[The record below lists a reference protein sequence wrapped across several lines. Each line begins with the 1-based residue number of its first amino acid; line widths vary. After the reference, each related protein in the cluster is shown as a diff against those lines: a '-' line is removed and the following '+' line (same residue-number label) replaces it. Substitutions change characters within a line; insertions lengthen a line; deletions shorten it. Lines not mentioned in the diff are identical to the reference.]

1 MNPSGKLEALNCRLT
16 ALAAAVRMPAVLGIP
31 RSTKPWLLLLMAA
44 AAPVFMLG
52 KCDSGKSIAPPP
64 DSSRV
69 AAKSP
74 AHAARDDFDDWSR
87 RFAVQQAPPAELRAD
102 PSETAGT
109 LPNGLRFI
117 LREDA
122 LNPGEVS
129 LRLLVLAGSM
139 HEEEA
144 EAGFAHFIEH
154 LAFQLPDGDDA
165 IRAFE
170 RLGLTA
176 GADTNAHTAADHTLY
191 RLDLPVADDES
202 LEAALA
208 FLRRVAGDLDFDDAA
223 VDAERRVI
231 LREMDEMPA
240 SSDAFRR
247 FAALLPGV
255 RATRHPPIGHA
266 ATVEAATAAALHRFR
281 ERHYVPSRMVLVVA
295 GDLKAEPMTVRIW
308 RHFDSLPPKPDPA
321 QPDPGDP
328 LAAPA
333 LNPQCL
339 AESGKDK
346 ITVTLAVPQEFGV
359 RPDDLEAKRRFLV
372 RHVGSQML
380 DTRLA
385 RIFEDREVPGTPP
398 DTAQA
403 ELIPG
408 IRWLELSTTAA
419 PDEAPRVLESLLEGW
434 RQALAHEFHPQEF
447 AEARGKTRLSVRQYF
462 ASRLARP
469 TAELATRAAEVAR
482 TGGFTEAPE
491 DELNRWLNQL
501 ATMTRAEC
509 EAMLRAEWGRT
520 PPRILLRGAIQEST
534 AARAREAMD
543 RAMAAPLVPP
553 GISEESASWVPDPI
567 GPPGRVIRRE
577 LDAGRG
583 YFEAEFA
590 NRVLVRLAPMP
601 SLGGS
606 VEVRVHIGHGR
617 LSAPME
623 RPGMMTA
630 ARMLLRWYPLEH
642 WSHLKL
648 DAALADEDVNR
659 SFGVD
664 EESFGWS
671 ASTDRAQLR
680 RQLDLLA
687 ALLNKPG
694 LATIPLWRPGAHVAA
709 WEAEN
714 RRQFQSSHGEMRRLH
729 FGRDPRFDPLP
740 AGLME
745 CDSSQA
751 ADWLLPML
759 ATERLA
765 VFIAGDFE
773 PQAAL
778 DAIAAT
784 FGALPERAGWDEPAP
799 FPAPSAAEPGLHL
812 REDASSDATAS
823 VILSFPLG
831 GGSDATEEVR
841 RHLLRQLLQIR
852 LRTVMRDHRGDSYA
866 PWATLDS
873 RCGSA
878 WLTLRVPCTDERLE
892 ETAEALHVLVQDFR
906 ERGWSRDEFH
916 RAAGPFPHQLRRQ
929 ARDPGRRLVALE
941 LPARMTTAD
950 MLDAAAI
957 RGLEASVSRLAK
969 DMLEPAAALELR
981 TTGGD

>member
-1 MNPSGKLEALNCRLT
+1 MLE
-16 ALAAAVRMPAVLGIP
+16 IP
-31 RSTKPWLLLLMAA
+31 RSARPWLLLMVAA
-44 AAPVFMLG
+44 VAPLFLLGRCGSGRGITPPSAAPR
-52 KCDSGKSIAPPP
+52 AEA
-64 DSSRV
+64 R
-69 AAKSP
+69 SP
-74 AHAARDDFDDWSR
+74 ADAARDEFDGWSR
-87 RFAVQQAPPAELRAD
+87 RFAIQQAPPAEFRAD

-117 LREDA
+117 LREDPV
-122 LNPGEVS
+122 NPGEVS

-154 LAFQLPDGDDA
+154 LAFQLPDGDHA

-202 LEAALA
+202 LEAALT

-240 SSDAFRR
+240 SSDAFRE

-255 RATRHPPIGHA
+255 HATRHPPIGHA

-295 GDLKAEPMTVRIW
+295 GDLKTEPMTVRIR
-308 RHFDSLPPKPDPA
+308 RHFDSLPPKPSPA
-321 QPDPGDP
+321 EPEPGDP
-328 LAAPA
+328 LAAPES
-333 LNPQCL
+333 NPQCL

-346 ITVTLAVPQEFGV
+346 ITITVAVPQEFALV
-359 RPDDLEAKRRFLV
+359 TDHLEAKRRLLV
-372 RHVGSQML
+372 RHIGSQML

-398 DTAQA
+398 DTTQA
-403 ELIPG
+403 NLIPG
-408 IRWLELSTTAA
+408 IRWLDLSTTAA
-419 PDEAPRVLESLLEGW
+419 PDEAPRVLESLLEAW
-434 RQALAHEFHPQEF
+434 RQALAYEFHPQEF
-447 AEARGKTRLSVRQYF
+447 AEARGETRLGLRRHF

-469 TAELATRAAEVAR
+469 TAELATRAAEAAR
-482 TGGFTEAPE
+482 TGGIAEAPE

-509 EAMLRAEWGRT
+509 EAMFRAEWGRT

-553 GISEESASWVPDPI
+553 GISEEAATWVPDPI

-583 YFEAEFA
+583 YLEAVFA

-606 VEVRVHIGHGR
+606 VEVRVHTGHGR

-623 RPGMMTA
+623 RPGMITA
-630 ARMLLRWYPLEH
+630 ARILLRWHPLEN

-659 SFGVD
+659 GFGVGD
-664 EESFGWS
+664 ESFGWS

-687 ALLNKPG
+687 ALLNKSG
-694 LATIPLWRPGAHVAA
+694 LATVPLWRPGAHIAA

-714 RRQFQSSHGEMRRLH
+714 RRLFQSSHGELRSLH

-745 CDSSQA
+745 SDSAQVA
-751 ADWLLPML
+751 EWLLPML

-765 VFIAGDFE
+765 VFVAGDFE

-784 FGALPERAGWDEPAP
+784 FGALPERAGWDEPVP
-799 FPAPSAAEPGLHL
+799 FPGPSAGEPGLHS
-812 REDASSDATAS
+812 REKGSSDATAS
-823 VILSFPLG
+823 VSLSFPLG
-831 GGSDATEEVR
+831 IGSDATEEVR

-852 LRTVMRDHRGDSYA
+852 LRTVMRDYRGESYA
-866 PWATLDS
+866 PGATLDS

-878 WLTLRVPCTDERLE
+878 WLSLRVPCPDERLE
-892 ETAEALHVLVQDFR
+892 ETAEALHALVQDFR
-906 ERGWSRDEFH
+906 EQGWSRDEFR
-916 RAAGPFPHQLRRQ
+916 RAAGPLPHQFRRQ
-929 ARDPGRRLVALE
+929 ARDPGSRLVVME
-941 LPARMTTAD
+941 SPGRMATAEV
-950 MLDAAAI
+950 LDASHLN
-957 RGLEASVSRLAK
+957 GLEASVSRLAK
-969 DMLEPAAALELR
+969 EILDSAAALELR
-981 TTGGD
+981 TTDSD